1 MTKISSF
8 SHKEYNSDEYKDKDQ
23 IVKRVRKG
31 MDMFDRPGE
40 QFDRVEDNPDVP
52 QYLLKNQKQYAYM
65 LNRDPPNAN
74 FKDYTP
80 PASTPTQTQTPVPVP
95 RNGP

>member
-1 MTKISSF
+1 
-8 SHKEYNSDEYKDKDQ
+8 
-23 IVKRVRKG
+23 VKLVRKG
-31 MDMFDRPGE
+31 MDMFDRASE

-80 PASTPTQTQTPVPVP
+80 PASTPTPTPVAEKWNAPVPVP
-95 RNGP
+95 RSGP